1 MRPYQK
7 NKSLAQT
14 FNLLIVSL
22 IALYMYMDLYMFL
35 DMALNDLTSI
45 GIVLLGIIAYFC
57 FFIQLSNLA
66 LGISCII
73 LLIKPECQHPAF
85 KALRL
90 GALLCISI
98 TGIVFN
104 LVLRPENLPF
114 NPANEIMHVITP
126 IMGVLGWLI
135 FGPPINANKKT
146 IYWVTLPPVIY
157 LLGVLIFG
165 SLTGLFPYPFLDPK
179 SAGSWLI
186 VVVNVTAVII
196 MFFLLAFLISWVD
209 KKKLPIKY

>member
-1 MRPYQK
+1 MHQYQK

-14 FNLLIVSL
+14 FNLLIISL
-22 IALYMYMDLYMFL
+22 IALYMYMDLYSFL
-35 DMALNDLTSI
+35 NMALNNLATI
-45 GIVLLGIIAYFC
+45 GTIALGIIAYFG
-57 FFIQLSNLA
+57 FFTNLSNLA

-73 LLIKPECQHPAF
+73 LLVKPECQHHAF

-104 LVLRPENLPF
+104 LVLRPDDLPF
-114 NPANEIMHVITP
+114 NLANEIMHVITP
-126 IMGVLGWLI
+126 IMGVTGWLI
-135 FGPPINANKKT
+135 FGPPINVSKKT
-146 IYWVTLPPVIY
+146 ILWVTLPPIFY

-179 SAGSWLI
+179 SAGNWLI
-186 VVVNVTAVII
+186 VAVNITAVII
-196 MFFLLAFLISWVD
+196 IGFFPNLA
-209 KKKLPIKY
+209 